1 MCACGTYADCTAH
14 GSADRSGG
22 HRRPTVR
29 LRSIV
34 GRGRCPRADVRP
46 CCGSSW
52 YHELSTSAA
61 EMLTTSSRHQ
71 RHQLRWSVCV
81 NNYNNYMHIF
91 CPVIRSK
98 YSVANLVGSLSL
110 VETTCIFRQY
120 IRLPYVM
127 LSWQNTLL
135 VSFFCIM
142 SLSNCSVI
150 CRKSA
155 ASGDKALHTP

>member
-1 MCACGTYADCTAH
+1 MCACGMYADRTAH

-29 LRSIV
+29 LRSII

-46 CCGSSW
+46 RCGSSW

-91 CPVIRSK
+91 CPVIRLK
-98 YSVANLVGSLSL
+98 YSVASLGG
-110 VETTCIFRQY
+110 
-120 IRLPYVM
+120 P
-127 LSWQNTLL
+127 
-135 VSFFCIM
+135 
-142 SLSNCSVI
+142 
-150 CRKSA
+150 
-155 ASGDKALHTP
+155 